1 MSRQYQNF
9 VQKSFKYIFLLFL
22 SFSVISD
29 EKISIESLF
38 SKIEVVSNSQER
50 KLGLMYRENL
60 PYDNAMFFIWE
71 YKKRQC
77 MWMRNTYIPLNVAYL
92 DSSGKILEIYDM
104 VPLSDESVCS
114 KKRVRYALE
123 VNLNWFEDNNIL
135 VGTSGGLGIISQNEN
150 DYISIIDSIS
160 KYACIGPLF
169 FPTK

>member
-22 SFSVISD
+22 SFSVISE

-135 VGTSGGLGIISQNEN
+135 VGDVLDISNLVKN
-150 DYISIIDSIS
+150 D
-160 KYACIGPLF
+160 K
-169 FPTK
+169 

>member
-22 SFSVISD
+22 SFSVISE
-29 EKISIESLF
+29 EKITIESLF

-135 VGTSGGLGIISQNEN
+135 VGDVLDISNLVKN
-150 DYISIIDSIS
+150 D
-160 KYACIGPLF
+160 
-169 FPTK
+169 

>member
-22 SFSVISD
+22 SFSVISE

-38 SKIEVVSNSQER
+38 SKIEVVSNPQER

-104 VPLSDESVCS
+104 VPLSDKSVCS

-135 VGTSGGLGIISQNEN
+135 VGDVLDISNLVKN
-150 DYISIIDSIS
+150 D
-160 KYACIGPLF
+160 
-169 FPTK
+169 

>member
-9 VQKSFKYIFLLFL
+9 VQKLFKYIFLLFL
-22 SFSVISD
+22 SFSVISE

-135 VGTSGGLGIISQNEN
+135 VGNVLDISNLVKN
-150 DYISIIDSIS
+150 D
-160 KYACIGPLF
+160 
-169 FPTK
+169 

>member
-22 SFSVISD
+22 SFSVISE

-77 MWMRNTYIPLNVAYL
+77 MWMRNTYIPLSVAYL

-135 VGTSGGLGIISQNEN
+135 VGDVLDISNLVKN
-150 DYISIIDSIS
+150 D
-160 KYACIGPLF
+160 
-169 FPTK
+169 

>member
-9 VQKSFKYIFLLFL
+9 VQKSFKYIFLLFF
-22 SFSVISD
+22 SFSVISE

-71 YKKRQC
+71 YKKKQC

-92 DSSGKILEIYDM
+92 DTSGKILEIYDM

-135 VGTSGGLGIISQNEN
+135 VGNVLDISNLVKN
-150 DYISIIDSIS
+150 D
-160 KYACIGPLF
+160 
-169 FPTK
+169 

>member
-9 VQKSFKYIFLLFL
+9 VQKSFNYIFLLFL
-22 SFSVISD
+22 SFSVISE

-50 KLGLMYRENL
+50 KLGLMHRENL

-135 VGTSGGLGIISQNEN
+135 VGDVLDISNLVKN
-150 DYISIIDSIS
+150 D
-160 KYACIGPLF
+160 
-169 FPTK
+169 

>member
-22 SFSVISD
+22 SFSVISE

-50 KLGLMYRENL
+50 KLGLMFRENL

-135 VGTSGGLGIISQNEN
+135 VGDVLDISNLVKN
-150 DYISIIDSIS
+150 D
-160 KYACIGPLF
+160 
-169 FPTK
+169 

>member
-22 SFSVISD
+22 SFSVISE

-135 VGTSGGLGIISQNEN
+135 VGNVLDISNLVKN
-150 DYISIIDSIS
+150 D
-160 KYACIGPLF
+160 
-169 FPTK
+169 

>member
-22 SFSVISD
+22 SFSVISE

-135 VGTSGGLGIISQNEN
+135 VGDVLDIINLVKN
-150 DYISIIDSIS
+150 D
-160 KYACIGPLF
+160 
-169 FPTK
+169 

>member
-22 SFSVISD
+22 SFSVISE
-29 EKISIESLF
+29 EKINIESLF
-38 SKIEVVSNSQER
+38 SKIEVVSNPQER

-135 VGTSGGLGIISQNEN
+135 VGNVLDISNLVKN
-150 DYISIIDSIS
+150 D
-160 KYACIGPLF
+160 
-169 FPTK
+169 

>member
-22 SFSVISD
+22 SFSVISE

-77 MWMRNTYIPLNVAYL
+77 MWLRNTYIPLNVAYL

-135 VGTSGGLGIISQNEN
+135 VGDVLDISNLVKN
-150 DYISIIDSIS
+150 D
-160 KYACIGPLF
+160 
-169 FPTK
+169 

>member
-22 SFSVISD
+22 SFSVISE

-38 SKIEVVSNSQER
+38 SKIEVVSNPQER

-135 VGTSGGLGIISQNEN
+135 VGNVLDISNLVKN
-150 DYISIIDSIS
+150 D
-160 KYACIGPLF
+160 
-169 FPTK
+169 

>member
-22 SFSVISD
+22 SLSVISE
-29 EKISIESLF
+29 EKIIIESLF

-71 YKKRQC
+71 YKKKQC

-135 VGTSGGLGIISQNEN
+135 VGDVLDISNLVKN
-150 DYISIIDSIS
+150 D
-160 KYACIGPLF
+160 
-169 FPTK
+169 

>member
-22 SFSVISD
+22 SLSVFSE

-135 VGTSGGLGIISQNEN
+135 VGDVLDISNLVKN
-150 DYISIIDSIS
+150 D
-160 KYACIGPLF
+160 
-169 FPTK
+169 

>member
-1 MSRQYQNF
+1 MSMQCLNF

-22 SFSVISD
+22 SFSVISE
-29 EKISIESLF
+29 EKISIESLL

-60 PYDNAMFFIWE
+60 PYDNATFFIWE

-135 VGTSGGLGIISQNEN
+135 VGDVLDISNLVKN
-150 DYISIIDSIS
+150 D
-160 KYACIGPLF
+160 
-169 FPTK
+169 

>member
-22 SFSVISD
+22 SFSVISE

-60 PYDNAMFFIWE
+60 PYDNGMFFIWE
-71 YKKRQC
+71 YKKKQC

-92 DSSGKILEIYDM
+92 DNSGKILEIYDM

-135 VGTSGGLGIISQNEN
+135 VGDVLDISNLVKN
-150 DYISIIDSIS
+150 D
-160 KYACIGPLF
+160 
-169 FPTK
+169 

>member
-22 SFSVISD
+22 SFSVISE

-135 VGTSGGLGIISQNEN
+135 VGDVLDISNLVKN
-150 DYISIIDSIS
+150 D
-160 KYACIGPLF
+160 
-169 FPTK
+169 

>member
-22 SFSVISD
+22 SFSVISE

-135 VGTSGGLGIISQNEN
+135 VGDVLDLSLIHI
-150 DYISIIDSIS
+150 
-160 KYACIGPLF
+160 
-169 FPTK
+169 

>member
-22 SFSVISD
+22 SFSVISE

-71 YKKRQC
+71 YKKKQC
-77 MWMRNTYIPLNVAYL
+77 MWMRNTHIPLNVAYL

-135 VGTSGGLGIISQNEN
+135 VGDVLDISNLVKN
-150 DYISIIDSIS
+150 D
-160 KYACIGPLF
+160 
-169 FPTK
+169 

>member
-22 SFSVISD
+22 SFSVISE

-50 KLGLMYRENL
+50 KLGLMYRKNL
-60 PYDNAMFFIWE
+60 PNDNAMFFIWE

-135 VGTSGGLGIISQNEN
+135 VGDVLDISNLVKN
-150 DYISIIDSIS
+150 D
-160 KYACIGPLF
+160 
-169 FPTK
+169 

>member
-22 SFSVISD
+22 SFSVISE
-29 EKISIESLF
+29 EKISIESLL

-71 YKKRQC
+71 YKKKQC

-135 VGTSGGLGIISQNEN
+135 VGNVLDISNLVKN
-150 DYISIIDSIS
+150 D
-160 KYACIGPLF
+160 
-169 FPTK
+169 

>member
-22 SFSVISD
+22 SFSVISE

-60 PYDNAMFFIWE
+60 PYENAMFFIWE

-135 VGTSGGLGIISQNEN
+135 VGDVLDISNLVKN
-150 DYISIIDSIS
+150 D
-160 KYACIGPLF
+160 
-169 FPTK
+169 

>member
-9 VQKSFKYIFLLFL
+9 VQKSFKHILLLFL
-22 SFSVISD
+22 SFSVISE

-135 VGTSGGLGIISQNEN
+135 VGDVSDISNLVKN
-150 DYISIIDSIS
+150 D
-160 KYACIGPLF
+160 
-169 FPTK
+169 

>member
-22 SFSVISD
+22 SLSVISE

-71 YKKRQC
+71 YKKKQC

-123 VNLNWFEDNNIL
+123 VNLNWFKDNNIL
-135 VGTSGGLGIISQNEN
+135 VGDVLDISNLVKN
-150 DYISIIDSIS
+150 D
-160 KYACIGPLF
+160 
-169 FPTK
+169 

>member
-22 SFSVISD
+22 SLSVISE

-135 VGTSGGLGIISQNEN
+135 VGDVLDISNLVKN
-150 DYISIIDSIS
+150 D
-160 KYACIGPLF
+160 
-169 FPTK
+169 

>member
-22 SFSVISD
+22 SFSVISE

-71 YKKRQC
+71 YKKKQC

-104 VPLSDESVCS
+104 VPLSDKSVCS

-123 VNLNWFEDNNIL
+123 VNLNWFKDNNIL
-135 VGTSGGLGIISQNEN
+135 VGDVLDISNLVKN
-150 DYISIIDSIS
+150 D
-160 KYACIGPLF
+160 
-169 FPTK
+169 

>member
-22 SFSVISD
+22 SFSVISE

-92 DSSGKILEIYDM
+92 ESTGKILEIYDM

-135 VGTSGGLGIISQNEN
+135 VGDVLDISNLVKN
-150 DYISIIDSIS
+150 D
-160 KYACIGPLF
+160 
-169 FPTK
+169 

>member
-9 VQKSFKYIFLLFL
+9 VQKSFKYIFLLFF
-22 SFSVISD
+22 SFSVISE

-135 VGTSGGLGIISQNEN
+135 VGNVLDISNLVKN
-150 DYISIIDSIS
+150 D
-160 KYACIGPLF
+160 
-169 FPTK
+169 

>member
-22 SFSVISD
+22 SFSVISE

-114 KKRVRYALE
+114 KKRVRYAIE

-135 VGTSGGLGIISQNEN
+135 VGDVLDISNLVKN
-150 DYISIIDSIS
+150 D
-160 KYACIGPLF
+160 
-169 FPTK
+169 

>member
-1 MSRQYQNF
+1 MSRQYQNS

-22 SFSVISD
+22 SFSVISE

-135 VGTSGGLGIISQNEN
+135 VGDVLDISNLVKN
-150 DYISIIDSIS
+150 D
-160 KYACIGPLF
+160 
-169 FPTK
+169 

>member
-22 SFSVISD
+22 SFSVISE

-104 VPLSDESVCS
+104 VPLSDKSVCS

-135 VGTSGGLGIISQNEN
+135 VGNVLDISNLVQN
-150 DYISIIDSIS
+150 D
-160 KYACIGPLF
+160 
-169 FPTK
+169 

>member
-22 SFSVISD
+22 SLSVFSE

-104 VPLSDESVCS
+104 VPLSDKSVCS

-135 VGTSGGLGIISQNEN
+135 VGDVLDISNLVKN
-150 DYISIIDSIS
+150 D
-160 KYACIGPLF
+160 
-169 FPTK
+169 

>member
-22 SFSVISD
+22 SLSVISE

-71 YKKRQC
+71 YKKKQC

-104 VPLSDESVCS
+104 VPLSDKSVCS

-123 VNLNWFEDNNIL
+123 VNLNWFKDNNIL
-135 VGTSGGLGIISQNEN
+135 VGDVLDISNLVKN
-150 DYISIIDSIS
+150 D
-160 KYACIGPLF
+160 
-169 FPTK
+169 

>member
-22 SFSVISD
+22 SFSVISV
-29 EKISIESLF
+29 EKISIENLF

-92 DSSGKILEIYDM
+92 DTSGKILEIYDM

-135 VGTSGGLGIISQNEN
+135 VGDVLDISNLVKN
-150 DYISIIDSIS
+150 D
-160 KYACIGPLF
+160 
-169 FPTK
+169 

>member
-60 PYDNAMFFIWE
+60 PDDNAMFFIWE
-71 YKKRQC
+71 YKKKQC

-135 VGTSGGLGIISQNEN
+135 VGDVLDISNLVKN
-150 DYISIIDSIS
+150 D
-160 KYACIGPLF
+160 
-169 FPTK
+169 

>member
-9 VQKSFKYIFLLFL
+9 VQKSFKYIFLSFL
-22 SFSVISD
+22 SLSVISE

-123 VNLNWFEDNNIL
+123 VNLNWFEDNTIL
-135 VGTSGGLGIISQNEN
+135 VGDVLDISNLVKN
-150 DYISIIDSIS
+150 D
-160 KYACIGPLF
+160 
-169 FPTK
+169 

>member
-71 YKKRQC
+71 YKKKQC

-135 VGTSGGLGIISQNEN
+135 VGDVLDISNLVKN
-150 DYISIIDSIS
+150 D
-160 KYACIGPLF
+160 
-169 FPTK
+169 

>member
-9 VQKSFKYIFLLFL
+9 VQKSFKYLFLLFL
-22 SFSVISD
+22 SFSVISE

-135 VGTSGGLGIISQNEN
+135 VGDVLDISNLVKN
-150 DYISIIDSIS
+150 D
-160 KYACIGPLF
+160 
-169 FPTK
+169 